1 MKKVTCEIALAGN
14 PNCGKTT
21 VFNCLTGARQRV
33 GNWPGVTVER
43 IDGQYDFNGEPV
55 HVTDLPGIYSFSA
68 FSVDEIVTR
77 RHILEASPDLVVN
90 VVDATNLERNL
101 YLTTQLLEMKVPLV
115 VVLNKMDRAKQ
126 RGIFIEVD
134 HLAQHLGCPVIPVIA
149 TRKKGIDELRDLIA
163 DAAAEHHISETRVIY
178 DSELEKAIHVIE
190 PLTESHARE
199 HDVDNRWLAIKLME
213 HDELAYEIV
222 GDDPDLLEQIKR
234 EVARV
239 ERHVGDDSDIV
250 VADGRYGFIHG
261 LARDVVKR
269 DHEMR
274 RTVSDMIDKVVLNPI
289 LGLGIFLFVMFM
301 VFAITM
307 QVGTPFIHFFDKL
320 FKAVFVDGLATL
332 LHQINTPDL
341 LVTLLADGL
350 GGGIQTVATFIPPI
364 FFLYLCLSFLED
376 SGYMARAAFVM
387 DRFLRVI
394 GLPGKAFIPMLVGF
408 GCNVPAIMA
417 TRTLE
422 DQRDRIMTILIN
434 PFMSCG
440 ARLPVYI
447 LFTAVFF
454 PHHGGIVIFSLYLF
468 GILLAVLSGLMF
480 KRTILKGDAA
490 AFVMELPPYH
500 LPTFGGI
507 LFHTWTRLQSFILRA
522 GQVILIVVVILSFLN
537 SIGTDGTFGKQ
548 NSADS
553 VLSVA
558 SRKLSPVFQ
567 PMGISEENWPATV
580 GLCLGIFSKE
590 LIIGTLDSLY
600 SNPDREQTEVPFAR
614 QIVDAFK
621 AIPEG
626 FSGFFSKLKD
636 PLGLKSLEKSKSIDG
651 LVDEMAIQHGT
662 VSALANRFDGRV
674 GALAYLLFVLIY
686 APCVAVVAAV
696 YRETNWK
703 WALFSVTYLTGLA
716 WIIATMF
723 YQLMRF
729 GVQPAL
735 SSFWLVTCSVV
746 LVLLYFGLHIRG
758 KYMKIL
764 G

>member
-1 MKKVTCEIALAGN
+1 MKKSTWEIALAGN

-43 IDGQYDFNGEPV
+43 IDGHYQYKEEQV

-77 RHILEASPDLVVN
+77 QHILEASPDLVVN

-126 RGIFIEVD
+126 RGIIIEVD

-149 TRKKGIDELRDLIA
+149 TRKIGMDELRDMIK
-163 DAAAEHHISETRVIY
+163 DAVGEHHISETRVTY
-178 DSELEKAIHVIE
+178 DSELEKAISIIE
-190 PLTESHARE
+190 PLTQSHARE
-199 HDVDNRWLAIKLME
+199 HHVDNRWLAIKLIE

-222 GDDPDLLEQIKR
+222 GDDADLMRRIKE
-234 EVARV
+234 EVARI
-239 ERHVGDDSDIV
+239 ERHVGDDADIV

-269 DHEMR
+269 DREMR
-274 RTVSDMIDKVVLNPI
+274 RTVSDMIDKVVLNPV
-289 LGLGIFLFVMFM
+289 LGLSIFLFVMFL

-307 QVGTPFIHFFDKL
+307 QVGTPFIHFFDQL
-320 FKAVFVDGLATL
+320 FKAVFVDGLASV
-332 LHQINTPDL
+332 LHRIHTPAM
-341 LVTLLADGL
+341 LVTL
-350 GGGIQTVATFIPPI
+350 
-364 FFLYLCLSFLED
+364 LED

-454 PHHGGIVIFSLYLF
+454 PKHGGIVIFSLYLF

-480 KRTILKGDAA
+480 KRTILKGDAS

-500 LPTFGGI
+500 FPTFGGI
-507 LFHTWTRLQSFILRA
+507 MFHTWTRLQSFILRA

-537 SIGTDGTFGKQ
+537 SIGTDGKFGKQ

-553 VLSVA
+553 ILSVA
-558 SRKLSPVFQ
+558 SRKFSPVFQ

-600 SNPDREQTEVPFAR
+600 SSPNQDQVEVAFSQ

-626 FSGFFSKLKD
+626 FSGFFSRLKD
-636 PLGLKSLEKSKSIDG
+636 PLGLKSLKNAESMDG

-716 WIIATMF
+716 WIVATMF

-729 GVQPAL
+729 GVQPWI
-735 SSFWLVTCSVV
+735 SSCWLGTCSVI
-746 LVLLYFGLHIRG
+746 LVLLYLGLHLRG
-758 KYMKIL
+758 KHVKIL